1 MNKKLSNIISIIKN
15 NRYNNYEHLQKNAT
29 VLIKSNAAI
38 PRFSKLFND
47 LLQLSKKVKQNA
59 YSITTE
65 FKKKIPFKKTNVS
78 NSNKKH
84 LSFPKPITVV
94 KSIVKKIPA
103 FTNNAFFNTIIK
115 KYDLYMVK
123 VSKSRYDPYAEILMK
138 ALDRIYCVL
147 PKEES
152 ISYLKKIKYEVVKEF
167 NKKSLYKLYN
177 YSPKHFKKSD
187 LDDIFGNNKP
197 VRPSMLKVFADVFNC
212 NLVYLENYEVKF
224 ITKFVDNL
232 ALIVITEDIN
242 NIYCLRTKDTSG
254 YIRSEILR
262 DALGVNI
269 KLYSDKLAKIPL
281 GKLQNLS
288 RMKNIDYKK
297 PGKTKKI
304 NKTRQE
310 LIDELCQ
317 I

>member
-1 MNKKLSNIISIIKN
+1 MNKKLTHIISIIKN
-15 NRYNNYEHLQKNAT
+15 NRYNNYEHLQKNAAM
-29 VLIKSNAAI
+29 LIKSTAATH
-38 PRFSKLFND
+38 RFSKLFND
-47 LLQLSKKVKQNA
+47 LLQLSKKVKQNTRVHNT
-59 YSITTE
+59 IE
-65 FKKKIPFKKTNVS
+65 LKKKADLK
-78 NSNKKH
+78 
-84 LSFPKPITVV
+84 KPIKHTPVSQPIPLV
-94 KSIVKKIPA
+94 KTIIKKIPA
-103 FTNNAFFNTIIK
+103 FTNNPLFNTLMT

-123 VSKSRYDPYAEILMK
+123 VNKSRYDPYAEILMK

-167 NKKSLYKLYN
+167 NKKSIYKLYN

-197 VRPSMLKVFADVFNC
+197 VRASMLKVFADVFNC

-242 NIYCLRTKDTSG
+242 NIYCLRTKNASG
-254 YIRSEILR
+254 YIRSETLR

-288 RMKNIDYKK
+288 RMKNLDYKK

-310 LIDELCQ
+310 LIDELCR